1 MLATLA
7 ARAEAASGEESAY
20 RRESARRIET
30 LERARAFAYR
40 RLNLLK
46 KVAETATD
54 EADTKKA
61 ADARIAAAFV
71 EIGWI
76 GANLAEL
83 DEKGREA
90 EAKFRPVAEAIGAS
104 DEPGLCRRLPTS
116 RPGSC
121 SASAAISARSSIA
134 TRRTRPRSISDGRG
148 PERPRAGRRRSRA
161 SMSEALLAKASL
173 AAPRCVGEAAAV
185 VGTATA
191 DPVRP
196 LNLAPRSSH
205 S

>member
-1 MLATLA
+1 MSVLATLA

-104 DEPGLCRRLPTS
+104 DEPRTLQALADFEAWFMQRFGRDF
-116 RPGSC
+116 C
-121 SASAAISARSSIA
+121 SVFDRY
-134 TRRTRPRSISDGRG
+134 
-148 PERPRAGRRRSRA
+148 
-161 SMSEALLAKASL
+161 
-173 AAPRCVGEAAAV
+173 APDTPKV
-185 VGTATA
+185 
-191 DPVRP
+191 DF
-196 LNLAPRSSH
+196 
-205 S
+205 